1 MVDESFDPAYYI
13 EDCRIRL
20 EVASVSSPVYRT
32 KVSRE
37 AKMHEKID
45 TV

>member
-1 MVDESFDPAYYI
+1 MILGTSDNPTYHI

-20 EVASVSSPVYRT
+20 EVASVS
-32 KVSRE
+32 RE